1 MKEYEISDLNEHQ
14 LNTLEVLCDIGGW
27 ATSKQLQYHG
37 VNHSSADALVSRGFV
52 ERRAIANS
60 PYQTPEWRIKLE
72 KLPDMLELV
81 PADSIYGL
89 FVRANS
95 AIYSICNEIIEVQ
108 QLDILDSAN
117 PDVKH

>member
-1 MKEYEISDLNEHQ
+1 MKEYEIADLNEHQ
-14 LNTLEVLCDIGGW
+14 VNALKVLCDIGGW
-27 ATSKQLQYHG
+27 ATAGQLQYHG
-37 VNHSSADALVSRGFV
+37 VNSASAMALENRGFV
-52 ERRAIANS
+52 DRRYVGNYGAS
-60 PYQTPEWRIKLE
+60 EWRIKLE

>member
-14 LNTLEVLCDIGGW
+14 LNALKVLCDIGGW
-27 ATSKQLQYHG
+27 ATAGQLQYHG
-37 VNHSSADALVSRGFV
+37 VNSASAMALENRGFV
-52 ERRAIANS
+52 DRRYVSNYGAS
-60 PYQTPEWRIKLE
+60 EWRIKLE